1 MVETL
6 ALIGTGMIGGSIALA
21 CKKAGHVQRIIGYD
35 TNPESLEASKALGIC
50 DSIEYQLEDAVKDAD
65 LVVFSMPV
73 QAIAEAIL
81 RAAKCAKEGAVFTD
95 TGSTKAEIC
104 SLVKEKLQGMKPV
117 YVPAHPIAGS
127 EKNGPTAASEV
138 LFKGKLTI
146 LCPFENTP
154 PWAIDKVAGFWQAIG
169 ARIEKLSPEEHD
181 KIFAFTSH
189 LPHLIAYAL
198 AGLLE
203 PRHAQ
208 FTAGGF
214 RDTTRVAGSD
224 PALWTEIFKA
234 NKGPLLEA
242 LKGFQEGLGK
252 IESSL
257 KSNDFDALQTIL
269 TKAQQFRRK
278 VQ

>member
-6 ALIGTGMIGGSIALA
+6 ALIGTGMIGGSIGLA
-21 CKKAGHVQRIIGYD
+21 CKKAGHLKRIIGYD

-50 DSIEYQLEDAVKDAD
+50 DSIEYKLEDAVKEAD

-73 QAIAEAIL
+73 HAIAEAIL
-81 RAAKCAKEGAVFTD
+81 QAAKSAKEGVVFTD

-104 SLVKEKLQGMKPV
+104 SVVKEKLQGMGPV
-117 YVPAHPIAGS
+117 FVPAHPIAGS
-127 EKNGPTAASEV
+127 EKNGPTAAYAE

-154 PWAIDKVAGFWQAIG
+154 SWALDKVAAFWQGMG

-181 KIFAFTSH
+181 KIFAYTSH

-203 PRHAQ
+203 PKHAQ

-224 PALWTEIFKA
+224 PALWAEIFKA

-242 LKGFQEGLGK
+242 LKGFQEGLHK
-252 IESSL
+252 IEASL
-257 KSNDFDALQTIL
+257 NSNDFDALQKIL

>member
-1 MVETL
+1 MEL
-6 ALIGTGMIGGSIALA
+6 RFSIGGLF
-21 CKKAGHVQRIIGYD
+21 KQ
-35 TNPESLEASKALGIC
+35 N
-50 DSIEYQLEDAVKDAD
+50 D

-81 RAAKCAKEGAVFTD
+81 RAAKCAKEGTVFTD

-127 EKNGPTAASEV
+127 EKNGPTAAHAE

-154 PWAIDKVAGFWQAIG
+154 AWAMDKVASFWQTIG

-214 RDTTRVAGSD
+214 RDTTRGAGSD

-257 KSNDFDALQTIL
+257 KSNDFDALQNIL

>member
-6 ALIGTGMIGGSIALA
+6 ALIGTGMIGGSIGLA
-21 CKKAGHVQRIIGYD
+21 CKKIGHVKRIIGYD

-50 DSIEYQLEDAVKDAD
+50 DSIEYKLEDAVKEAD

-73 QAIAEAIL
+73 HAIAEEIL
-81 RAAKCAKEGAVFTD
+81 RAAKSAKEGAVFTD

-104 SLVKEKLQGMKPV
+104 SIVKEKLVGMAPV

-127 EKNGPTAASEV
+127 EKNGPTAAHAE

-154 PWAIDKVAGFWQAIG
+154 SWALDKVAAFWQAIG

-257 KSNDFDALQTIL
+257 KSNDFNALQNIL

>member
-6 ALIGTGMIGGSIALA
+6 ALIGTGMIGGSIGMA
-21 CKKAGHVQRIIGYD
+21 CKKAGYVKRIIGYD

-50 DSIEYQLEDAVKDAD
+50 DSIEYKLEDAVKEAD

-73 QAIAEAIL
+73 HAIAEAIL
-81 RAAKCAKEGAVFTD
+81 QAAKSAKEGVVFTD

-104 SLVKEKLQGMKPV
+104 LLVKEKLQGMAPV
-117 YVPAHPIAGS
+117 FVPAHPIAGS
-127 EKNGPTAASEV
+127 EKNGPTAAHAE

-154 PWAIDKVAGFWQAIG
+154 SWALEKVTAFWQGMG

-203 PRHAQ
+203 PKHAQ

-242 LKGFQEGLGK
+242 LKGFQEGLHK
-252 IESSL
+252 IEASL
-257 KSNDFDALQTIL
+257 NSNDFESLQKTL
-269 TKAQQFRRK
+269 AKAQQFRRK

>member
-6 ALIGTGMIGGSIALA
+6 ALIGTGMIGGSIGLT
-21 CKKAGHVQRIIGYD
+21 CKKAGHVKRIIGYD

-50 DSIEYQLEDAVKDAD
+50 DSIEYKLEDAVKEAD

-73 QAIAEAIL
+73 QAIAEEIL
-81 RAAKCAKEGAVFTD
+81 RAAKSAKEGAIFTD

-104 SLVKEKLQGMKPV
+104 SLVKEKLLGMAPV

-154 PWAIDKVAGFWQAIG
+154 AWALDKVASFWQAMG

-203 PRHAQ
+203 PRHAP

-242 LKGFQEGLGK
+242 LKGFQEGLNK

-257 KSNDFDALQTIL
+257 KSNDFDALENLL

>member
-6 ALIGTGMIGGSIALA
+6 GLIGTGMIGGSIGLA
-21 CKKAGHVQRIIGYD
+21 CKKAGHVKRIIGYD

-50 DSIEYQLEDAVKDAD
+50 DSIEYTLEDAVKHAD

-73 QAIAEAIL
+73 HSIAEEIL
-81 RAAKCAKEGAVFTD
+81 QAAKYAREGVVFTD

-104 SLVKEKLQGMKPV
+104 SLVKEKIKGLKPV
-117 YVPAHPIAGS
+117 FVPAHPIAGS
-127 EKNGPTAASEV
+127 EKNGPTAAHAE

-146 LCPFENTP
+146 LCPLENTP
-154 PWAIDKVAGFWQAIG
+154 AWALDKVATFWQGMG

-203 PRHAQ
+203 PKHVQ

-224 PALWTEIFKA
+224 PALWAEIFKA

-242 LKGFQEGLGK
+242 LKGFQEGLHK
-252 IESSL
+252 IESCL
-257 KSNDFDALQTIL
+257 KSNDFDALKNIL

>member
-6 ALIGTGMIGGSIALA
+6 ALIGTGMIGGSIGLA
-21 CKKAGHVQRIIGYD
+21 CKKSGHVKRIVGYD

-50 DSIEYQLEDAVKDAD
+50 DSIEYKLEDAIKEAD

-73 QAIAEAIL
+73 QAIAEEIL

-104 SLVKEKLQGMKPV
+104 SLVKENLRGMAPV
-117 YVPAHPIAGS
+117 YIPAHPIAGS
-127 EKNGPTAASEV
+127 EKNGPTAASAE

-154 PWAIDKVAGFWQAIG
+154 AWALDKVASFWHSMG
-169 ARIEKLSPEEHD
+169 ARIENLSPEEHD

-203 PRHAQ
+203 PKHAQ

-234 NKGPLLEA
+234 NKGPLLET
-242 LKGFQEGLGK
+242 LKGFQENLHK
-252 IESSL
+252 IEASL
-257 KSNDFDALQTIL
+257 KSNDFASLQNML

-278 VQ
+278 IQ

>member
-6 ALIGTGMIGGSIALA
+6 GLIGTGMIGGSIGLA
-21 CKKAGHVQRIIGYD
+21 CKKAGHVKRIIGYD

-50 DSIEYQLEDAVKDAD
+50 DSIEYTLEDAVKHAD
-65 LVVFSMPV
+65 LVIFSMPV
-73 QAIAEAIL
+73 HSIAEEIL
-81 RAAKCAKEGAVFTD
+81 QAAKYAREGVVFTD

-104 SLVKEKLQGMKPV
+104 SLVKEKIKGLKPV
-117 YVPAHPIAGS
+117 FVPAHPIAGS
-127 EKNGPTAASEV
+127 EKNGPTAAHAE

-146 LCPFENTP
+146 LCPLENTP
-154 PWAIDKVAGFWQAIG
+154 AWALDKVATFWQGMG

-203 PRHAQ
+203 PKHGQ

-224 PALWTEIFKA
+224 PALWAEIFKA

-242 LKGFQEGLGK
+242 LKGFQEGLHK
-252 IESSL
+252 IESCL
-257 KSNDFDALQTIL
+257 KSNDFDALKNIL

>member
-1 MVETL
+1 
-6 ALIGTGMIGGSIALA
+6 
-21 CKKAGHVQRIIGYD
+21 
-35 TNPESLEASKALGIC
+35 
-50 DSIEYQLEDAVKDAD
+50 
-65 LVVFSMPV
+65 MPV
-73 QAIAEAIL
+73 HAIAEEIL
-81 RAAKCAKEGAVFTD
+81 RAAKSAKEGAVFTD

-104 SLVKEKLQGMKPV
+104 SIVKEKLVGMAPV

-127 EKNGPTAASEV
+127 EKNGPTAAHAE

-154 PWAIDKVAGFWQAIG
+154 SWALDKVAAFWQAIG
-169 ARIEKLSPEEHD
+169 ARIEKLSPDEHD

-242 LKGFQEGLGK
+242 LKGFQEGLHK
-252 IESSL
+252 IEDSL
-257 KSNDFDALQTIL
+257 ISNDFESLQKIL
-269 TKAQQFRRK
+269 AKAQQFRRK

>member
-6 ALIGTGMIGGSIALA
+6 ALIGTGMIGGSIGLA
-21 CKKAGHVQRIIGYD
+21 CKKAGHVKRIIGYD

-50 DSIEYQLEDAVKDAD
+50 DSIEYKLEDAIKEAD

-73 QAIAEAIL
+73 QAIAEEIL
-81 RAAKCAKEGAVFTD
+81 RAAKSAKEGVVFTD

-104 SLVKEKLQGMKPV
+104 SIVKEKLRGMAPV

-127 EKNGPTAASEV
+127 EKNGPTAAHAE

-154 PWAIDKVAGFWQAIG
+154 TWALDKVATFWQAMG

-242 LKGFQEGLGK
+242 LKGFQEGLHK
-252 IESSL
+252 IEESL
-257 KSNDFDALQTIL
+257 NSNDFESLQKIL
-269 TKAQQFRRK
+269 AKAQQFRRK

>member
-6 ALIGTGMIGGSIALA
+6 GLIGTGMIGGSIGLA
-21 CKKAGHVQRIIGYD
+21 CKKAGHVKRIIGYD

-50 DSIEYQLEDAVKDAD
+50 DSIEYTLEDAVKHAD
-65 LVVFSMPV
+65 LVIFSMPV
-73 QAIAEAIL
+73 HSIAEEIL
-81 RAAKCAKEGAVFTD
+81 QAAKYAREGVVFTD

-104 SLVKEKLQGMKPV
+104 SLVKEKIKGLKPV
-117 YVPAHPIAGS
+117 FVPAHPIAGS
-127 EKNGPTAASEV
+127 EKNGPTAAHAE

-146 LCPFENTP
+146 LCPLENTP
-154 PWAIDKVAGFWQAIG
+154 AWALDKVATFWQGMG

-203 PRHAQ
+203 PKHVQ

-224 PALWTEIFKA
+224 PALWAEIFKA

-242 LKGFQEGLGK
+242 LKGFQEGLHK
-252 IESSL
+252 IESCL
-257 KSNDFDALQTIL
+257 KSNDFDALKNIL

>member
-6 ALIGTGMIGGSIALA
+6 ALIGTGMIGGSIGLA
-21 CKKAGHVQRIIGYD
+21 YKKAGHVKRIIGYD

-50 DSIEYQLEDAVKDAD
+50 DSIEYKLEDAIKEAD

-73 QAIAEAIL
+73 HAIAEEIL
-81 RAAKCAKEGAVFTD
+81 RAAKSAKEGVVFTD

-104 SLVKEKLQGMKPV
+104 SIVKEKLRGMAPV

-127 EKNGPTAASEV
+127 EKNGPTAAHAE

-154 PWAIDKVAGFWQAIG
+154 TWALDKVATFWQAMG

-242 LKGFQEGLGK
+242 LKGFQEGLHK
-252 IESSL
+252 IEESL
-257 KSNDFDALQTIL
+257 NSNDFESLQKIL
-269 TKAQQFRRK
+269 AKAQQFRRK